1 MVEHNNSS
9 LYDDNKGKC
18 KHHDNIRADPKKKAK
33 PTCWKCGKNGY
44 IKMDFKVVNV
54 GNKANGSGT
63 KVLRIDDVAVMW
75 MTSGATEL
83 FIYLRF
89 NSGKIVSLFNV
100 LHVPDIR
107 KNFVSS
113 TYMSTS
119 KLNDSILWHVRM
131 GHVHFKKMQDMSKDG
146 SIPAFDM
153 DTENDL
159 CDLHATLSVTL
170 NHFTSLLVAR
180 IQEEK
185 RRKMEEI

>member
-9 LYDDNKGKC
+9 WYDDNKGKC

-44 IKMDFKVVNV
+44 IKRDFKVVNV

-63 KVLRIDDVAVMW
+63 KGLVDGSSNSLK
-75 MTSGATEL
+75 GATVYLYEDRCWFKTYESL
-83 FIYLRF
+83 NDGLTLYMGNKSTTLVFGHGCVDLRF

-113 TYMSTS
+113 RGSSDGIRILVTASEVANS
-119 KLNDSILWHVRM
+119 K
-131 GHVHFKKMQDMSKDG
+131 
-146 SIPAFDM
+146 
-153 DTENDL
+153 E
-159 CDLHATLSVTL
+159 TL
-170 NHFTSLLVAR
+170 
-180 IQEEK
+180 
-185 RRKMEEI
+185 RRFAG